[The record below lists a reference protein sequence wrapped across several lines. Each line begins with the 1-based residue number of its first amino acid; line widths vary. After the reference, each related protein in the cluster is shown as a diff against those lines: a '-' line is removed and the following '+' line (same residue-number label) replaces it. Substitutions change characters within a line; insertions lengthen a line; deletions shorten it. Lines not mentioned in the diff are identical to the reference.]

1 MDRIEEERIHQWV
14 KDYAK
19 SNLVYKDDC
28 NENMNA
34 VDKKFSND
42 DTRIKLFE
50 QKLSHWENLFGV
62 IATATVGQLIA
73 TVMQLIFKGA

>member
-1 MDRIEEERIHQWV
+1 
-14 KDYAK
+14 
-19 SNLVYKDDC
+19 
-28 NENMNA
+28 MNA

-50 QKLSHWENLFGV
+50 QKLSHWEKLFGV

-73 TVMQLIFKGA
+73 TVMQLILKG

>member
-1 MDRIEEERIHQWV
+1 MDIIEEERIHQWV
-14 KDYAK
+14 KEYAK

-42 DTRIKLFE
+42 DARIKLFE
-50 QKLSHWENLFGV
+50 QKLSQWEKLFGV
-62 IATATVGQLIA
+62 IATATVGQLTA
-73 TVMQLIFKGA
+73 TLLQLILKV

>member
-1 MDRIEEERIHQWV
+1 MLEQHDKEWIDTRYV
-14 KDYAK
+14 K
-19 SNLVYKDDC
+19 KDDC
-28 NENMNA
+28 TKNMAA

-50 QKLSHWENLFGV
+50 QKLSQWEKLFGV

-73 TVMQLIFKGA
+73 TIAQLIMRG

>member
-1 MDRIEEERIHQWV
+1 MVLLDQHDKEWIDARYV
-14 KDYAK
+14 K
-19 SNLVYKDDC
+19 KDDC
-28 NENMNA
+28 NENMTA

-50 QKLSHWENLFGV
+50 QKLGHWEKLFGV

-73 TVMQLIFKGA
+73 TVAQFVLKG